1 MGLKLGLGL
10 RLAVGPA
17 CAVRCFR
24 KDDGQAAL
32 GFPLSVRQT
41 HGPRAGAGRGVR
53 LRLPYVAGETLSLS
67 PAQRPWATIS
77 TLPGVPQSL
86 RRPAKAYPQ
95 RRARKCTPL
104 APTPWGW
111 QPGGQALGERA
122 YLRRSAPSLKASA
135 ATRMLGAAATTA
147 ACTAVTAST
156 DTHIPEAALSCRHQ
170 AMLVSSRIGRRRTAL
185 VHARRLVGWVAS
197 SASAASVPLSG
208 PAERSAVEQR
218 GRHRRRSV
226 CRRRSVSSALRVLV
240 SDRGDVLGQ
249 PCERSSATVVTCLGR
264 L

>member
-1 MGLKLGLGL
+1 MGG
-10 RLAVGPA
+10 
-17 CAVRCFR
+17 C
-24 KDDGQAAL
+24 
-32 GFPLSVRQT
+32 
-41 HGPRAGAGRGVR
+41 GAGRTTAAAGRVA
-53 LRLPYVAGETLSLS
+53 PYVAGKTLSLS

-104 APTPWGW
+104 APTPWGQ

-135 ATRMLGAAATTA
+135 ATRMLGAAAATA

-170 AMLVSSRIGRRRTAL
+170 AMLVSSHIGRRRTAL
-185 VHARRLVGWVAS
+185 VHARRLAGWVAS

-208 PAERSAVEQR
+208 PAERSAVASSSSV
-218 GRHRRRSV
+218 GGTAGDRSAAGD
-226 CRRRSVSSALRVLV
+226 RSP
-240 SDRGDVLGQ
+240 Q
-249 PCERSSATVVTCLGR
+249 PCERSSATVVTCLVR